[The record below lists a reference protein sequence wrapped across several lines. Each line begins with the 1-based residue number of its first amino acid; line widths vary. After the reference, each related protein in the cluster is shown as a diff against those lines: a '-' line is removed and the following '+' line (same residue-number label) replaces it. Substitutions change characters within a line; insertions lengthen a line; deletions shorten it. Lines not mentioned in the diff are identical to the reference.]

1 MSTFLRLPLLQ
12 LAGLV
17 FDNEVSVGRGGEREL
32 SERRL
37 ASGST
42 VVDHS
47 RRPPRVFQ
55 VEGAVSAVAQPQN
68 LLRPNASVAD
78 GLEQIGNDIFGAI
91 LPIDFASRV
100 QDFEERLD
108 ALLDDSQFREIE
120 LISKVVGR
128 VTVVLT
134 RWEATTTADD
144 GEMASYRLTLRE
156 VQRFGL
162 SIAAATEAALA
173 LTGTGGAPQPGGGGP
188 SQATP
193 MTLGVVP

>member
-1 MSTFLRLPLLQ
+1 MATFLRLPLLQ

-17 FDNEVSVGRGGEREL
+17 FDCEVSVGRGGEREL

-47 RRPPRVFQ
+47 RRPPRVFS

-68 LLRPNASVAD
+68 LLRPNASAADIAIQAGLDVA
-78 GLEQIGNDIFGAI
+78 GAI
-91 LPIDFASRV
+91 VPIAFASRI
-100 QDFEERLD
+100 QDFEARLD

-128 VTVVLT
+128 VTVVMT
-134 RWEATTTADD
+134 RWEATTTAED
-144 GEMASYRLTLRE
+144 GRQASYRLSLRE
-156 VQRFGL
+156 VQRFGIT
-162 SIAAATEAALA
+162 IAAATEAALA

-193 MTLGVVP
+193 MVLPVVP